1 MNINSSCSICESNIR
16 PISKKNLI
24 NKNTE
29 LSWES
34 DSTFEILN
42 LDKEEVF
49 LGFCSKCLQT
59 TIYPK
64 FDTNLIYNEKS
75 YLLRKKHYEKYY
87 PGKIYGSES
96 KEISLQSTYKK
107 KLEEL
112 KDFKYINDALVKLIN
127 NKQNKTFTILDY
139 GGGDGF
145 MSQSFCLLIKTI
157 SNININVEIFD
168 LIEEDVNKEKIL
180 NKKYDLIILSHIIEH
195 LHEPKKVIHEC
206 KSLLS
211 NNGLIYCEV
220 PDERLM
226 IIKSMYKR
234 FGLHYHVTHHT
245 RRSLH
250 LLFNILGFKNIFTKY
265 CNRASWRGNEI
276 STIMCIVSNDNHF
289 VNFKNKP
296 TSFIYEFFSFLNR
309 IKFYL
314 TKKITH

>member
-1 MNINSSCSICESNIR
+1 MNINTSCSICESNIR
-16 PISKKNLI
+16 PLNKKNLI

-29 LSWES
+29 FSWES

-42 LDKEEVF
+42 LDKAEVF
-49 LGFCSKCLQT
+49 LGFCNKCLQT

-64 FDTNLIYNEKS
+64 FNTNLIYNEKS
-75 YLLRKKHYEKYY
+75 YLLRKKHYEKNY
-87 PGKIYGSES
+87 PGKIYGSET
-96 KEISLQSTYKK
+96 KELSLQSTYKK
-107 KLEEL
+107 KLNDL
-112 KDFKYINDALVKLIN
+112 KGFKYINDALVKLIN

-157 SNININVEIFD
+157 SNININIEIFD
-168 LIEEDVNKEKIL
+168 LIEKDVNKEEIL

-195 LHEPKKVIHEC
+195 LHEPKKVIQEC

-220 PDERLM
+220 PDERLT
-226 IIKSMYKR
+226 IVKSLYKR

-265 CNRASWRGNEI
+265 CNRASWKGHEI
-276 STIMCIVSNDNHF
+276 STIMCIVSNVNDF
-289 VNFKNKP
+289 VNLTNKP
-296 TSFIYEFFSFLNR
+296 TSFIYEFFSLLNR

-314 TKKITH
+314 IKKITH